1 MATVNW
7 TKHNMYKPED
17 KWKGQTYKPSAFKAQ
32 ESPYKNQKYSENYAY
47 DVSGTKNDLNKHNA
61 NKPGAYQSQFQP
73 KIDEILST
81 LGNRKKFAY
90 DPQNDGLYNQ
100 LKDKAMATG
109 KANMQN
115 AMGQAVANTSGFGNS
130 YAQTVGS
137 QAYNQSMIDLQ
148 NQIPGLMELAY
159 GNYQN
164 EGADMMNRLNMYQA
178 QDNTDY
184 GRHRD
189 KVSDWQTE
197 QSRLT
202 DLLLNLQQLDRSA

>member
-17 KWKGQTYKPSAFKAQ
+17 KWKEQTYKPSAFKAQ
-32 ESPYKNQKYSENYAY
+32 ESPYKNKKYSENYAY
-47 DVSGTKNDLNKHNA
+47 DVSGAKNDLNKHNA

-90 DPQNDGLYNQ
+90 DLQNDGLYNQ

-184 GRHRD
+184 GRHR
-189 KVSDWQTE
+189 E
-197 QSRLT
+197 GF
-202 DLLLNLQQLDRSA
+202 